1 MRFAVV
7 AAVMLGFAP
16 VTAPAQSFAC
26 GTEPMST
33 NCPNALQAMASA
45 APQFGI
51 VAGGGNPV
59 PGVEGTRGVTL
70 GLIPRTTATL
80 RIGVG
85 LVHLPDLRTPDG
97 EEPTTPIAVKLGTAT
112 RLLEGS
118 AAGTGALDLLLEGG
132 LLTATGERGRTSVIL
147 GAGARLGL
155 LRESFTTPGVAL
167 SGMYRHVGRMQ
178 YGSECPEP
186 ACTFA
191 GRTRFGLNDLS
202 ARLTVG
208 KRVGPVGLAAGAGWD
223 RFSTTDGSFDYFAAT
238 YSGGAPT
245 QVITGMREVDVQDS
259 RWSAFVNL
267 SRGLTI
273 GSLVAEAGWM
283 NGGDAVTNFAPG
295 PGGYDPGQGTFFGS
309 LSLRIQL

>member
-1 MRFAVV
+1 MRFAV

-16 VTAPAQSFAC
+16 VTASAQALAC
-26 GTEPMST
+26 GTAPMST
-33 NCPNALQAMASA
+33 NCPNALQALASA

-51 VAGGGNPV
+51 VAAAGNPV
-59 PGVEGTRGVTL
+59 PGVEGTRGITL

-80 RIGVG
+80 RVSATA
-85 LVHLPDLRTPDG
+85 VHLPDLQMTDG
-97 EEPTTPIAVKLGTAT
+97 EESATPIAVKLGTAT
-112 RLLEGS
+112 RLLEGT
-118 AAGTGALDLLLEGG
+118 ATGTGALDLLLEGG
-132 LLTATGERGRTSVIL
+132 VLTNTGEGGRTSVIL
-147 GAGARLGL
+147 GAGARIGL

-178 YGSECPEP
+178 YGSECTAQ
-186 ACTFA
+186 ACTLDGQA
-191 GRTRFGLNDLS
+191 RFGLNDLS

-223 RFSTTDGSFDYFAAT
+223 RFSTTDGSIDYFSAT

-245 QVITGMREVDVQDS
+245 QVITGTRELDVQDS

-283 NGGDAVTNFAPG
+283 TGGDAVTNFAPG

-309 LSLRIQL
+309 LALRVQL